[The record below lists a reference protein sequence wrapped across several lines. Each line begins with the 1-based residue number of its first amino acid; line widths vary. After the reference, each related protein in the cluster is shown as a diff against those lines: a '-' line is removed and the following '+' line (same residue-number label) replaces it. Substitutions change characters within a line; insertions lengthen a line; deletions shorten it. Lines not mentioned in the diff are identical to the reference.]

1 MYFDAPKYN
10 AHTSAGDAIWAGV
23 PVISAPHEMMVHRG
37 AACLLASTNVTVTIV
52 RNLDDYR
59 ALALRLATKPAA
71 LDRTR
76 SLFQVALRINCA
88 LPASR

>member
-1 MYFDAPKYN
+1 
-10 AHTSAGDAIWAGV
+10 
-23 PVISAPHEMMVHRG
+23 MMVHRG

-76 SLFQVALRINCA
+76 SLFQVGLRINCA
-88 LPASR
+88 LPAPR